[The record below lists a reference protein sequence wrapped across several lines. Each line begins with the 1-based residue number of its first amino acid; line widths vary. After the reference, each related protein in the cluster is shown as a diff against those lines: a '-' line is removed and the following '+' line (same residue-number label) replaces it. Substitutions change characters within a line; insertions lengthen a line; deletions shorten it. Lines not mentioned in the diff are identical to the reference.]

1 MSSDLSPELHQ
12 FYQFVGDKLAAG
24 EGELSPE
31 EALDEWRAAHPD
43 SEEFAADVAA
53 VREALDDMGRGDQGT
68 PLAQFDR
75 DFRQRHD
82 LPSPP

>member
-1 MSSDLSPELHQ
+1 MSSDLSPELHR
-12 FYQFVGDKLAAG
+12 FYRFVGNKLASG

-43 SEEFAADVAA
+43 SAEFAADVSA
-53 VREALDDMGRGDQGT
+53 VREALDDMACGDRGT
-68 PLAQFDR
+68 PLAEFDR

-82 LPSPP
+82 LPSQT